1 MSSAHIKVVRLEG
14 LSESATLIRCCV
26 NKVASNS
33 IWTKEAASEGHN
45 ARGEHDATTPQARI
59 SQCKSKLHSRVPTLG
74 RNYLLHLI
82 YRNFV
87 MSIFSFRQ
95 VGESRRQENDNT
107 GSTNSFRRNY
117 IVTCLGP
124 YLKHECLPKIYISF
138 YVTKNHYHMFALNT
152 MCN

>member
-26 NKVASNS
+26 NKVASNN
-33 IWTKEAASEGHN
+33 IWTKKAASEGHN

-95 VGESRRQENDNT
+95 VEESRTQENDNT
-107 GSTNSFRRNY
+107 GSTYGSQ
-117 IVTCLGP
+117 
-124 YLKHECLPKIYISF
+124 KIY
-138 YVTKNHYHMFALNT
+138 T
-152 MCN
+152 MHVKGRILSMNVF

>member
-1 MSSAHIKVVRLEG
+1 MPNTHIEVVRLEG

-59 SQCKSKLHSRVPTLG
+59 SQYKSKLHSRVPTVG

-87 MSIFSFRQ
+87 MSIFLFRQ
-95 VGESRRQENDNT
+95 VEESRRQENDNT
-107 GSTNSFRRNY
+107 GSTYGSQ
-117 IVTCLGP
+117 
-124 YLKHECLPKIYISF
+124 KIYTM
-138 YVTKNHYHMFALNT
+138 YV
-152 MCN
+152 